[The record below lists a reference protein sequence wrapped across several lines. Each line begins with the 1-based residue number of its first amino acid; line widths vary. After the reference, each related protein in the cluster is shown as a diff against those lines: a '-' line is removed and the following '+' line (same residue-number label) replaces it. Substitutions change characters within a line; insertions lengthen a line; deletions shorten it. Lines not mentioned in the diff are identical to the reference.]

1 MGSNAAG
8 LSSKMES
15 FEHIVN
21 LVKPSIFFL
30 QETKMRREGKIK
42 TDKIGNFQIYELI
55 RNSKLGGGLA
65 IGARDELE
73 PALISEG
80 NDVTEILVVE
90 VKLNGMQTRCI
101 NGYAPQESD
110 SMEKK
115 GKFWSR
121 LGLEIEEADV
131 NEKAVL
137 FQMLVLKLSLLIQTS
152 TIQMADSLRNFLKS
166 ILILL

>member
-1 MGSNAAG
+1 M
-8 LSSKMES
+8 
-15 FEHIVN
+15 
-21 LVKPSIFFL
+21 
-30 QETKMRREGKIK
+30 
-42 TDKIGNFQIYELI
+42 
-55 RNSKLGGGLA
+55 A

-115 GKFWSR
+115 EKFWSR
-121 LGLEIEEADV
+121 LGC
-131 NEKAVL
+131 VL
-137 FQMLVLKLSLLIQTS
+137 
-152 TIQMADSLRNFLKS
+152 
-166 ILILL
+166 